1 MRPAVTLEGLA
12 TPLLT
17 LFTSDGELDL
27 GRNARFARDLS
38 AARVDHLFVLGST
51 GEFPSITSSERKPLI
66 EVVVA
71 SATGRTD
78 VWAGCGA
85 PSTAQAVAFAQEAEG
100 LGVTA
105 LVAVPPYY
113 LHPSM
118 SAVDHYYRA
127 LRQATSVP
135 LLAYN
140 NPSLVGYALP
150 ASLLHSLARDGVLA
164 GVKDSAGS
172 LESVVSFLSGAPD
185 GFAVLPGDPPLASA
199 AIEKGARGAV
209 MAVSNVLPRLCVA
222 LVDAARRGDRA
233 RTQELQPL
241 VDRLVEV
248 ARAGPS
254 PSTLKF
260 LAANLRGVE
269 VGYRA
274 PYEPL
279 TPAEQSAVL
288 ARLEPLRPLFA
299 PYIGQ

>member
-1 MRPAVTLEGLA
+1 MGLEGLA
-12 TPLLT
+12 APVLS
-17 LFTSDGELDL
+17 LFDDAGGLDL
-27 GRNARFARDLS
+27 ERNARFARQLC

-51 GEFPSITSSERKPLI
+51 GEFPSITTAERGPLI
-66 EVVVA
+66 RVMVENA
-71 SATGRTD
+71 ARGID

-85 PSTAQAVAFAQEAEG
+85 PSTAQAVEFAREAEA

-118 SAVDHYYRA
+118 TAIDHYYRA
-127 LRQATSVP
+127 LRDVVHVP

-150 ASLLHSLARDGVLA
+150 PSRMHALAKDGVLA

-172 LESVVSFLSGAPD
+172 LESVLGFLDGAPG
-185 GFAVLPGDPPLASA
+185 GFSVLPGDPPLASS
-199 AIEKGARGAV
+199 AIERGARGAV
-209 MAVSNVLPRLCVA
+209 MAVSNVVPRLCVE
-222 LVDAARRGDRA
+222 LVTAARRSDWARA
-233 RTQELQPL
+233 RQLQPL
-241 VDRLVEV
+241 VDRLVAV
-248 ARAGPS
+248 AKAGPS
-254 PSTLKF
+254 PSTIKF
-260 LAANLRGVE
+260 LAAQLWGAE

-288 ARLEPLRPLFA
+288 ARLEPLRPLLA
-299 PYIGQ
+299 PFLGR